1 MKRWLPFLVLNV
13 IVSAGTTLAVLTI
26 WNNLHP
32 SNNFEIT
39 APTAIVQ
46 TSAGVTEE
54 IELPALDEEVIQISN
69 VFAPGDLQNEL
80 LVVERVG
87 EGDLNLRDWQIV
99 DEDRNAYV
107 FPAID
112 LVKGQIS
119 LYSRSGT
126 DTVNTLFWGSE
137 EAIWSSGE
145 MVKIYDSAGQER
157 ASYEIP

>member
-1 MKRWLPFLVLNV
+1 MKRWLPFLILN
-13 IVSAGTTLAVLTI
+13 IIISAATTLVVLTI

-32 SNNFEIT
+32 SNNFEIN
-39 APTAIVQ
+39 APTATNQINTDV
-46 TSAGVTEE
+46 AEE
-54 IELPALDEEVIQISN
+54 VELPPLDEEVIQISN

-80 LVVERVG
+80 LVIVRVG

-107 FPAID
+107 FPGID
-112 LVKGQIS
+112 LVKGQLSI
-119 LYSRSGT
+119 YSRSGT
-126 DTVNTLFWGSE
+126 DSVNTLFWGSG

-145 MVKIYDSAGQER
+145 MVRIYDSAGQER